1 MAALIRYRPYS
12 LLKEL
17 QNEMNRLYSD
27 SWPTEQDEGVMATHW
42 SPAVDVKEEENRFI
56 VLADIPGVDPKNIKV
71 RMDENGVLTVSG
83 EKVSESK
90 KEEKG
95 YSRIERFSGSFY
107 RRFTL
112 PDTADSHGIS
122 AKSKHGVL
130 EIAIPKKAKAQ
141 PKSIE
146 VKVEE

>member
-1 MAALIRYRPYS
+1 MALIRYRPYS

-17 QNEMNRLYSD
+17 QNEVSRLYGEN
-27 SWPTEQDEGVMATHW
+27 WPALTTEEGTMATGW
-42 SPAVDVKEEENRFI
+42 APAVDIKEDDKQFM
-56 VLADIPGVDPKNIKV
+56 VFADIPGVDPKSINI

-83 EKVSESK
+83 EKTTESK

-95 YSRIERFSGSFY
+95 YTRIERFSGSFY

-112 PDTADSHGIS
+112 PDTADSHNIS

-130 EIAIPKKAKAQ
+130 ELIIPKKAKSQ